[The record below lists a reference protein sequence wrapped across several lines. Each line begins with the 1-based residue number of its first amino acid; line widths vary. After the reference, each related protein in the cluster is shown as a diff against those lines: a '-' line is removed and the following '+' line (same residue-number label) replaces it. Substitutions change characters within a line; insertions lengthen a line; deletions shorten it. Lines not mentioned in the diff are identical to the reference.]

1 MAQSLDIYIDTT
13 NGSLVAAGS
22 ASNGGLPT
30 LTRNDSYNL
39 RVRLQERD
47 SSGFLRDLDT
57 TGSSLK
63 VGIGNIDGDPTD
75 GQFKLVLNSVTSTA
89 ISFNATTTQLY
100 NAISG
105 IASTGVG
112 VATYGQ
118 EPFAY
123 LITSATA
130 NTAMSFG
137 GDAFTLFPTSSVL
150 ISTRR
155 FPKSSVAAQQVIRL
169 VRNPAVFSDTF
180 VASPTAGIIS
190 LTKTQDGSA
199 TQNETY
205 DLAVGSDAEGGSIVL
220 NYGTNSTTAIAI
232 GSSAASFAEALTS
245 ITAIGSGNV
254 SVDLGNNAG
263 NYSISFVRS
272 LGLTNITTA
281 LTLDA
286 SGAIFGSFL
295 QTTCTLATA
304 ELDELFSEVG
314 SDEIT
319 PKIEIELTQN
329 GTPKTVLQTDVSI
342 RRDLITTGS
351 AIPATQASYL
361 TAAEIAAA
369 FVSSQ
374 NNVGFY
380 GTTAISKP
388 ASTNVVSALVSLG
401 LIANTV
407 TVGVVGGSVTFP
419 TVALT
424 GSAITVTDDI
434 PFVFGTANG
443 SKFGTA
449 TNQKISFYNS
459 TPIVQ
464 PANTNVVSALVN
476 LGLIADTV
484 TVGVTFPTVA
494 LTGSAITVTDNIP
507 FVFGTTTGNRLGTT
521 TSQKLSFF
529 GSSPIVQPAN
539 TNVVSALVN
548 LGLIANTVTVGVTFP
563 TVALTGSAITV
574 TDNIPFVFGTTNG
587 SKIGTSTAQKIAFF
601 NSTPI
606 VQPASTNVVSALV
619 NLGLIATSV
628 TLGLP
633 TNVVTDWT
641 GNVSA
646 TTRFLA
652 DSSAITSVDW
662 GNRVLKTSTGTTAV
676 NWETG
681 AFGSGSTVVTIA
693 SNNVAISGNY
703 YIAMGTGNGAFRTLS
718 TTTSVTF
725 GSVASNDQHYRDVV
739 VTGAAVNDIVLIGLP
754 SAVSAGAVIQGV
766 AYKANT
772 VCLSCSNSDNGTIN
786 INTATYR
793 ITVLNYQ

>member
-13 NGSLVAAGS
+13 SGGLVAAGS
-22 ASNGGLPT
+22 AASGRLPT

-63 VGIGNIDGDPTD
+63 LGIGNIDGDPTD

-105 IASTGVG
+105 IAGTGVG

-118 EPFAY
+118 ELFAY

-180 VASPTAGIIS
+180 IASPTAGVIS
-190 LTKTQDGSA
+190 LTKIQDGSD

-205 DLAVGSDAEGGSIVL
+205 DLAIGSDAEGGSIVL

-232 GSSAASFAEALTS
+232 GSSATSFAEALTS

-254 SVDLGNNAG
+254 SVDVGNNAG
-263 NYSISFVRS
+263 NYSISFVRN
-272 LGLTNITTA
+272 LGLTNITTE

-286 SGAIFGSFL
+286 SGAIFGNFL
-295 QTTCTLATA
+295 QTTCTLATS

-319 PKIEIELTQN
+319 PKLEIELTQN
-329 GTPKTVLQTDVSI
+329 GTPKTVLQTDVTI

-351 AIPATQASYL
+351 AIPAAQSSYL

-380 GTTAISKP
+380 GTTAITK
-388 ASTNVVSALVSLG
+388 
-401 LIANTV
+401 
-407 TVGVVGGSVTFP
+407 
-419 TVALT
+419 
-424 GSAITVTDDI
+424 
-434 PFVFGTANG
+434 
-443 SKFGTA
+443 
-449 TNQKISFYNS
+449 
-459 TPIVQ
+459 
-464 PANTNVVSALVN
+464 PANT
-476 LGLIADTV
+476 T
-484 TVGVTFPTVA
+484 
-494 LTGSAITVTDNIP
+494 
-507 FVFGTTTGNRLGTT
+507 
-521 TSQKLSFF
+521 
-529 GSSPIVQPAN
+529 
-539 TNVVSALVN
+539 VVSALVN
-548 LGLIANTVTVGVTFP
+548 LGLIANTVTVGVT
-563 TVALTGSAITV
+563 G
-574 TDNIPFVFGTTNG
+574 GG
-587 SKIGTSTAQKIAFF
+587 G
-601 NSTPI
+601 
-606 VQPASTNVVSALV
+606 PANA
-619 NLGLIATSV
+619 
-628 TLGLP
+628 
-633 TNVVTDWT
+633 VTDWS

-652 DSSAITSVDW
+652 DSSAVTSVDW
-662 GNRVLKTSTGTTAV
+662 NNRVLKNSSGVTSV
-676 NWETG
+676 NWQTG

-693 SNNVAISGNY
+693 ANNVAISGSY
-703 YIAMGTGNGAFRTLS
+703 YISMGTGNGAFRTLS
-718 TTTSVTF
+718 TLASVTF

-793 ITVLNYQ
+793 ITVLDYQ